1 MATSLQ
7 TPPSLSTSRIRKMPL
22 NDSPPFVYSSLDKDR
37 QEIRLIKLCTPPK
50 TPEPAFIE
58 CCMKVVSLDDNIEYC
73 ALSYVWG
80 DPTPTN
86 MLIIK
91 GDDGSYSLGITTN
104 LSEALKSLQASPY
117 GTDTYFWIDAI
128 CINQKDD
135 IEKSWQVARMK
146 AIFGQAICVAAWLG
160 VSTKEDEIFF
170 PAALTYSE
178 FLVGIWHRDIQAL
191 EPEKLNEYVYSRKRQ
206 FAELH
211 RDDGIDE
218 KLFSSVARKSWFR
231 RIWILQELFVARR
244 IMFVCG
250 SILCPLERLQLV
262 FSAIHDSFAFRRV
275 EDSGE
280 ANHGKLSSTDTSIEY
295 FKREINLQEEKRNNN
310 HVAIS
315 MCTEILDMRDKF
327 KNNNQVYSFWD
338 LLALVKAKKIQS
350 TDPRDNI
357 YVLLGLAN
365 DAEML
370 DIQVDYTITP
380 QTCFIRTCK
389 ALIHQGHLN
398 TMLWFAPRPKFL
410 QELPSWV
417 PDFSND
423 LRHLSIG
430 HFELYSYPEYLV
442 AGSFQELSFRFGTI
456 DSQEQLVLHGLVF
469 DRIQDISEPFL
480 QPFDPMPGLRIAFN
494 IVKKMTRHATCQ
506 INFNSE
512 NVVNTLLFGRHIEQ
526 LTREE
531 SVDNGSNSQVYRV
544 GSKLDKYWLTKLLD
558 YVTDTSEIINVELL
572 ETCGFMMAL
581 RTIALQFQR
590 AFITANG
597 SLGIGPSAL
606 QPGDIVAV
614 FHGIEI
620 PHILRPAD
628 ISAETY
634 NLIGSAYVHG
644 IMYGEVKNM
653 QLDECDFRIQ

>member
-1 MATSLQ
+1 
-7 TPPSLSTSRIRKMPL
+7 MPL
-22 NDSPPFVYSSLDKDR
+22 HDFPPFLYSSLDKDR

-50 TPEPAFIE
+50 TLEPSFIE
-58 CCMKVVSLDDNIEYC
+58 CYMKVVSLNDNVEYC

-91 GDDGSYSLGITTN
+91 GDDESYSLGITTN

-135 IEKSWQVARMK
+135 IEKSWQVVRMK
-146 AIFGQAICVAAWLG
+146 TIFGQAICVAAWLG
-160 VSTKEDEIFF
+160 VSTEDNENFF
-170 PAALTYSE
+170 RAALTYSE
-178 FLVGIWHRDIQAL
+178 FLVDIWHRDIQAL
-191 EPEKLNEYVYSRKRQ
+191 EAKKRNDYIYSKKRQ

-218 KLFSSVARKSWFR
+218 KLFSSVARKSWFQ

-262 FSAIHDSFAFRRV
+262 FSAIDDGFAFRRV
-275 EDSGE
+275 EGSGE
-280 ANHGKLSSTDTSIEY
+280 ADHGELSSTDISIEY
-295 FKREINLQEEKRNNN
+295 FQKAIDLHEETRNNN
-310 HVAIS
+310 CVAIS
-315 MCTEILDMRDKF
+315 MCTDILDMRDKF
-327 KNNNQVYSFWD
+327 KNNHLIYSFWD
-338 LLALVKAKKIQS
+338 LLTVVKAKKIQS

-365 DAEML
+365 DAETL
-370 DIQVDYTITP
+370 DIKVDYTITP

-398 TMLWFAPRPKFL
+398 TMLWFASRPKFL

-430 HFELYSYPEYLV
+430 HFELYSYPEYFV
-442 AGSFQELSFRFGTI
+442 AGCFQELSFKFDTI
-456 DSQEQLVLHGLVF
+456 DSQEQLILHGLVF
-469 DRIQDISEPFL
+469 DQIQDISEPFP
-480 QPFDPMPGLRIAFN
+480 QPFDPIPGLRIAFN
-494 IVKKMTRHATCQ
+494 IVTKMTRQSTCQ
-506 INFNSE
+506 INFNSQDI
-512 NVVNTLLFGRHIEQ
+512 VKTLLFGRHIEQ
-526 LTREE
+526 LTHEE
-531 SVDNGSNSQVYRV
+531 SVDNGSHSRVYRV
-544 GSKLDKYWLTKLLD
+544 GSELDKYWLTKLLD

-572 ETCGFMMAL
+572 ESCGFMMAL

-597 SLGIGPSAL
+597 SLGIGPPAL
-606 QPGDIVAV
+606 QPGNIVAV
-614 FHGIEI
+614 FHGIET
-620 PHILRPAD
+620 PHILRSAD

-634 NLIGSAYVHG
+634 NLIGSAYVDG

-653 QLDECDFRIQ
+653 QLDECGFRIQ